1 MWRTILWIKC
11 VYVGY
16 EIENNCVPR
25 PFNSSKCFLF
35 GNEVSCVMK
44 HSDRLTN
51 QYSFSQTGGECAE
64 KAVSLREKCWNL
76 TNTAKVNYST
86 IASDLSCELPSRPE
100 LEILRPDAFEDI
112 LPQELSKSETFWMQ
126 KDDSNYNQSVCERFW
141 SDTFEIEDSTCNRE
155 VFKSKSC
162 SG

>member
-1 MWRTILWIKC
+1 M
-11 VYVGY
+11 
-16 EIENNCVPR
+16 E
-25 PFNSSKCFLF
+25 
-35 GNEVSCVMK
+35 

-51 QYSFSQTGGECAE
+51 QFSFSQTGGECAE
-64 KAVSLREKCWNL
+64 KAVSLGEKCWNL

-86 IASDLSCELPSRPE
+86 VASDISCELPSRPE

-162 SG
+162 SCMAGQLDDRDCKRFEKPI